1 MPLFFKSTH
10 LIGGVIMAGLKFY
23 RKRRRLNVDI
33 IKKVLLWAVEI
44 GIVVF
49 LGVFVVMFFGR
60 STSII
65 GDSMSP
71 TLEAGDSVLINKMS
85 YIFKE
90 PKRGDII
97 VFKPNGSKKSRYYI
111 KRVVGIPGDKVIIK
125 NGKIYINDEEY
136 TDDFTEQRIEN
147 AGIAEMEI
155 TVGEKEYFVLG
166 DNRNNGEDSRYAN
179 IGNVKLEYI
188 EGRPWLK
195 AAPLSHFGF
204 I

>member
-1 MPLFFKSTH
+1 
-10 LIGGVIMAGLKFY
+10 MAGLKFY

-85 YIFKE
+85 YLFKE